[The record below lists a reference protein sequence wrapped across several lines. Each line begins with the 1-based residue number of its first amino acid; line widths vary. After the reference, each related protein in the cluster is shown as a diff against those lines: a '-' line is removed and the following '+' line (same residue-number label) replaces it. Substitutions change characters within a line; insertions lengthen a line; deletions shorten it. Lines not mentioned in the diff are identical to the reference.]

1 MAKRTQ
7 KTVARPERSAAS
19 FAWSLLGA
27 FALGVGLTWLV
38 LRGNSAAPTPA
49 IESFLPQASSQ
60 AANLG
65 SSAPLA
71 SAGPPDVSLLAPAE
85 AARTLGNWSYDQ
97 QDWEHA
103 REHYERSIALGVDNA
118 DVRTDLGNCFRFL
131 GQPQK
136 ALGEYQMAQRQN
148 PQHENSLFNQ
158 ISLYNDLLHDHAQA
172 VTAAQEFIARFPQSP
187 QSATARQLAE
197 KPALGDSGAVKR

>member
-1 MAKRTQ
+1 MAKRNQ
-7 KTVARPERSAAS
+7 KAAARPGPSGAA

-38 LRGNSAAPTPA
+38 MRGDSASSTPV

-60 AANLG
+60 AAGLG
-65 SSAPLA
+65 SPAPLVT
-71 SAGPPDVSLLAPAE
+71 AGPPDVSLLPPAE
-85 AARTLGNWSYDQ
+85 AAQTLGNWNYDK
-97 QDWEHA
+97 QDWAHA
-103 REHYERSIALGVDNA
+103 SEHYERSIALGMDNP

-136 ALGEYQMAQRQN
+136 ALAEYQAAQKQN

-172 VTAAQEFIARFPQSP
+172 VTTAQEFIVRFPQSP
-187 QSATARQLAE
+187 QAATARQLSE
-197 KPALGDSGAVKR
+197 KAALGDAAGVKR